1 LVDTVGHPVSES
13 DLWRGKVSEKKTRVM
28 FTLSERDKADF
39 KIQLQYDS
47 LTQVKFFRSIID
59 GYIKKDP
66 ELMVYINKF
75 KKENSIQNNEQRK
88 KVMTNIKQAKDI
100 ETKFAL
106 GDEEV
111 DNIFDILEREHPDL

>member
-1 LVDTVGHPVSES
+1 M
-13 DLWRGKVSEKKTRVM
+13 SEKKTRVM

-88 KVMTNIKQAKDI
+88 KVMTNIKQAKDV